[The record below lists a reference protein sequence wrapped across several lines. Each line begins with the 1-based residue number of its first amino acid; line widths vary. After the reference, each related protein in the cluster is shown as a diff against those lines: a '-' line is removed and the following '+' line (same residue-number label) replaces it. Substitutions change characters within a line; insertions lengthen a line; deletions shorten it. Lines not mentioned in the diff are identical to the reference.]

1 MVDIDLIAKI
11 VKYIIIALIIALI
24 CMAISVAF
32 ICNPRPVYSS
42 C

>member
-11 VKYIIIALIIALI
+11 VKYIIIALIIALV

-32 ICNPRPVYSS
+32 ICNPPPVYSS

>member
-32 ICNPRPVYSS
+32 ICNPPPVYSS